1 MDATGA
7 KPMQLIHESKPAVP
21 RDRLIDLP
29 PVCDLVGVKK
39 STIYAWLKDPASD
52 FPKPVRLSARMVRW
66 SENSVLQFVQNR
78 INSGSSR

>member
-1 MDATGA
+1 
-7 KPMQLIHESKPAVP
+7 MQVVHESKPAVP

-29 PVCDLVGVKK
+29 PVCALAGVKK

-66 SENSVLQFVQNR
+66 SEAAVLQWVQNR
-78 INSGSSR
+78 INAQVTQ